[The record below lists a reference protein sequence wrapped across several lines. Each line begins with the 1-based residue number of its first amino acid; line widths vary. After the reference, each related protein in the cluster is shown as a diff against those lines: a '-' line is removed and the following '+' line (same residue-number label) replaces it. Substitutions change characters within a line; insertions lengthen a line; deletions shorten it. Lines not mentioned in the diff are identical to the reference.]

1 MLVAD
6 IVLDIPTRAIDST
19 FTYIVPSNLDVQI
32 GQCVEVEFSHR
43 PSIGYV
49 MDISECAQGAFG
61 DISLLPVL
69 RVLTQSYFDKTH
81 AQLAYWIAHEYLS
94 TLPEAV
100 KLLMPPGAT
109 PRFRN
114 IGRGEWRYEAPT
126 VAAVDDRWVY
136 LTELGKKYVPRKTA
150 TKQIAVVEAL
160 KAGAMRVAELGI
172 DIESVSTTLR
182 AMEKRGLV
190 KIEKRRR
197 VRGGGGAGAVA
208 GAGNAAGADNTS
220 KTFDSACTER
230 AYESLTQGQK
240 DALEAIHTAQQ
251 NSGGVVVVDGVTGS
265 GKTEVYL
272 QAIRDVLALGK
283 TACVLVPEISLT
295 PQTVGRFRS
304 RFGDM
309 VAVLHSRLSVGERY
323 DQWDR
328 VRQGDARVVV
338 GARSALFAPLQNVG
352 LIVIDEEH
360 ESSYKQGSSPR
371 YSSRDVANKLAQLTG
386 AVLVLGSASPAIETL
401 YNCQTGTWQR
411 VELHER
417 ASGRPLPPVQIVDLS
432 NEFEDGNRTMY
443 SRALTLALQQTI
455 ERGEKAV
462 LLLNRRGFA
471 SFLLCRQ
478 CGFVPECEQC
488 STSLTFH
495 EAKHAGERR
504 GISRGIDAGANASA
518 YTSGSNAYGGARA
531 QVQGSAAQAGGANVG
546 GVGAGAANNDAQNAA
561 GFLMCHHCGKRFPMP
576 SRCPECGSPYLRQLG
591 PGTQYATDQLRKI
604 VGPTTTIVRMDADTT
619 RNKGDHERL
628 LSEFA
633 AADSGVLIGTQM
645 IAKGLDFPDVTLAGV
660 LIADTTLKLP
670 DFRAAERTFQLV
682 EQVAGRAGRANKAGR
697 VIVQT
702 YWPNHPAI
710 IAASKH
716 DRNYFLKEEMPMREE
731 LGYPPYKRL
740 ANILIWGKNEHLVA
754 REAMNLRHKLDE
766 HMQKESGANTLFA
779 ALRLEIPSV
788 EGGKVAPVKHS
799 AGTEDA
805 SLDTVSNSEFGL
817 SHTPSLSYQI
827 CNMPPDN
834 DGLHNSEHAFCEDT
848 TAGEEDSADTQENSL
863 EDWSVLG
870 PSPCLLSKLRG
881 TYRWHI
887 LIKAPPNSDI
897 PAMLEPVL
905 RRRKAVSG
913 ISVAVDVDPMDL
925 F

>member
-1 MLVAD
+1 M
-6 IVLDIPTRAIDST
+6 
-19 FTYIVPSNLDVQI
+19 
-32 GQCVEVEFSHR
+32 G
-43 PSIGYV
+43 
-49 MDISECAQGAFG
+49 
-61 DISLLPVL
+61 
-69 RVLTQSYFDKTH
+69 
-81 AQLAYWIAHEYLS
+81 
-94 TLPEAV
+94 
-100 KLLMPPGAT
+100 
-109 PRFRN
+109 
-114 IGRGEWRYEAPT
+114 
-126 VAAVDDRWVY
+126 
-136 LTELGKKYVPRKTA
+136 LTELGQKYEPRKTA

-160 KAGAMRVAELGI
+160 RAGQMRVAELGI
-172 DIESVSTTLR
+172 DIDSVSTTLR

-190 KIEKRRR
+190 KIENRRR
-197 VRGGGGAGAVA
+197 VRGGG
-208 GAGNAAGADNTS
+208 DSTPRY
-220 KTFDSACTER
+220 FDSAHTKR
-230 AYESLTQGQK
+230 SYESLTQGQK
-240 DALEAIHTAQQ
+240 DALQAIQTAQVDG
-251 NSGGVVVVDGVTGS
+251 GGVVVVDGVTGS

-272 QAIRDVLALGK
+272 QAISDVLDCGR

-338 GARSALFAPLQNVG
+338 GARSALFAPLQNIG

-371 YSSRDVANKLAQLTG
+371 YSSRDVANKLAELTG
-386 AVLVLGSASPAIETL
+386 SVLVLGSASPAIETL
-401 YNCQTGTWQR
+401 YNCQTGAWQR

-432 NEFEDGNRTMY
+432 HEFEDGNRTMY
-443 SRALTLALQQTI
+443 SHALTLALQETI

-495 EAKHAGERR
+495 EARRSGEMR
-504 GISRGIDAGANASA
+504 GIS
-518 YTSGSNAYGGARA
+518 SGGRT
-531 QVQGSAAQAGGANVG
+531 
-546 GVGAGAANNDAQNAA
+546 GAGAGADDNANPA
-561 GFLMCHHCGKRFPMP
+561 GFLMCHHCGRRYSMP
-576 SRCPECGSPYLRQLG
+576 ARCPECGSPYLRQLG

-628 LSEFA
+628 LSEFG

-716 DRNYFLKEEMPMREE
+716 NRNLFLKDEMPMRKD

-754 REAMNLRHKLDE
+754 REAMNLRRQLDE

-788 EGGKVAPVKHS
+788 EGGKVAPVKYG
-799 AGTEDA
+799 ANLTE
-805 SLDTVSNSEFGL
+805 NSSSEVTNHANEGL
-817 SHTPSLSYQI
+817 PPNPSLSYEL
-827 CNMPPDN
+827 CNTSKGERDLSDANSDTSGYPSQDDIANSQPLETN
-834 DGLHNSEHAFCEDT
+834 DMGTDSANHANT
-848 TAGEEDSADTQENSL
+848 EEDSIS
-863 EDWSVLG
+863 DWSILG

-887 LIKAPPNSDI
+887 LIKAPPKSDI
-897 PAMLEPVL
+897 PAMLEPVM

-913 ISVAVDVDPMDL
+913 VNVAVDIDPMDL